1 MKITSQQIKQIIK
14 EELNKVLKEM
24 TFDERDFEDRDSI
37 EFTKMKNRFKGGHYR
52 SHGSLDQ
59 PVEYPEYSKKLASIY
74 TSGEEG
80 RNQAIDLADTLGEPI
95 DVPLEDMGTDSTT
108 FKNIKRPPMYK
119 QDEVI
124 DKYFDMFDKA
134 GVEPTEENFESDQNI
149 RAFGIFHGKRL
160 ERVLRTAIKD
170 HQIMRKMK
178 NK

>member
-1 MKITSQQIKQIIK
+1 MKITNQQLKQIIK

-24 TFDERDFEDRDSI
+24 TFDPNDHEGRDSI
-37 EFTKMKNRFKGGHYR
+37 EFAKMKNRFKGGHHR

-59 PVEYPEYSKKLASIY
+59 PVEYPEYAEKLATIY

-95 DVPLEDMGTDSTT
+95 DVPLEDMGMDSAT

-119 QDEVI
+119 QREVI
-124 DKYFDMFDKA
+124 DKYFAMFDKA
-134 GVEPTEENFESDQNI
+134 GVEPTQENFESDQNI
-149 RAFGIFHGKRL
+149 RAFGIFHGKKL

-170 HQIMRKMK
+170 RQIKRKMM
-178 NK
+178 NR

>member
-14 EELNKVLKEM
+14 EELSKVLKEM
-24 TFDERDFEDRDSI
+24 TFDERDFEDRDTI

-95 DVPLEDMGTDSTT
+95 DVPLEDMGMDSTT

-124 DKYFDMFDKA
+124 DKYFLTQKNNK
-134 GVEPTEENFESDQNI
+134 NFSQYQKK
-149 RAFGIFHGKRL
+149 RA
-160 ERVLRTAIKD
+160 
-170 HQIMRKMK
+170 Q
-178 NK
+178 